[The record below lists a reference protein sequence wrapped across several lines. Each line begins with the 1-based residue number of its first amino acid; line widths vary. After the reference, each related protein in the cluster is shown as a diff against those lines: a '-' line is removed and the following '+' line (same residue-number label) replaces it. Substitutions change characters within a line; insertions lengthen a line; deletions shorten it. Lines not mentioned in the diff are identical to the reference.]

1 MPWVK
6 CPVCGVNI
14 WRGKND
20 KLAVHPGC
28 MLQYKAEICAELNER
43 GAKGFTQ
50 ADKVIGEKMKRDAE
64 KQEKDRLNG
73 DTGTNCFI
81 TTAVCKT
88 LQKPDDCR
96 ELIKF
101 RHFRDT
107 FMQTTEEMRSE
118 VFEYYEAAP
127 QICASIDANGKKAA
141 FEKYASIWEQ
151 SLKPAFAALEKGQ
164 NLDAYNIYKKMV
176 LDLKREFLRNG
187 EN

>member
-1 MPWVK
+1 LELAADRIPPMEVFMPWVK
-6 CPVCGVNI
+6 CPVCGVKA

-20 KLAVHPGC
+20 GSVIVHPGC
-28 MLQYKAEICAELNER
+28 MLQYKGEIASELNKQR
-43 GAKGFTQ
+43 PKHS
-50 ADKVIGEKMKRDAE
+50 KVGKVVANKMKRDAE
-64 KQEKDRLNG
+64 KQEKNRLNG

-127 QICASIDANGKKAA
+127 QICAAIDANGKKAA

-151 SLKPAFAALEKGQ
+151 SLKPAFAALEKG
-164 NLDAYNIYKKMV
+164 
-176 LDLKREFLRNG
+176 
-187 EN
+187 